1 MDAARVKEDAA
12 VNEALFESFAKELTA
27 LVARDEAGRG
37 ASKLSSPRE
46 LMRAASAFAPLR
58 KLAVVSGFYVPA
70 AGAPETDG
78 PGGAAILARAFQR
91 EGRVCEI
98 WTDARCIEV
107 LAECAKAAGCA
118 ENTARIAPAS
128 LKERAPD
135 GIIFVER
142 LGRAAD
148 GRYYNFKKQD
158 ISEWTAPLD
167 ALADEAAGLGI
178 HTIGIG
184 DGGNEAGMGNFY
196 AELCALLPGY
206 AACLSVV
213 RAEFALTADVS
224 NWGAYALAGALSFV
238 WGVRRGIEPG
248 EETKMLESAARAG
261 AADGISGKCE
271 TSVDGFCAAALE
283 QKIAE
288 LDALSKKYAALR
300 AAGN

>member
-1 MDAARVKEDAA
+1 MDAARVKEDVA

-91 EGRVCEI
+91 AGRVCEI
-98 WTDARCIEV
+98 WTDTRCIEV
-107 LAECAKAAGCA
+107 IAECVKAAGCA

-158 ISEWTAPLD
+158 ISKWTAPLD
-167 ALADEAAGLGI
+167 ALADEAAELGI

-196 AELCALLPGY
+196 AELCALLPDY

-224 NWGAYALAGALSFV
+224 NWGAYALAEALSFV

-248 EETKMLESAARAG
+248 EETKMLEAAARAG
-261 AADGISGKCE
+261 AADGISGRCE

-283 QKIAE
+283 KKIAE
-288 LDALSKKYAALR
+288 LDALSKKYAVLR

>member
-1 MDAARVKEDAA
+1 M
-12 VNEALFESFAKELTA
+12 NEALFESFAKELTA

-91 EGRVCEI
+91 EGRECEI

-107 LAECAKAAGCA
+107 IAECAKAAGCA

-224 NWGAYALAGALSFV
+224 NWGAYALAEALSFV

-248 EETKMLESAARAG
+248 EETKMLEAAARAG
-261 AADGISGKCE
+261 AADGISGRCE

-283 QKIAE
+283 KKIAE
-288 LDALSKKYAALR
+288 LDALSKKYSALR
-300 AAGN
+300 AAVN

>member
-1 MDAARVKEDAA
+1 MDAARVKEDSA

-37 ASKLSSPRE
+37 ASKLSRPRE

-91 EGRVCEI
+91 EGRECEI

-107 LAECAKAAGCA
+107 IAECAKAADCT

-128 LKERAPD
+128 LKEGAPD

-224 NWGAYALAGALSFV
+224 NWGAYALAEALSFV

-248 EETKMLESAARAG
+248 EETKMLEAAARAG
-261 AADGISGKCE
+261 AADGISGRCE

-283 QKIAE
+283 KKIAE

>member
-46 LMRAASAFAPLR
+46 LIRAASAFAPLR

-167 ALADEAAGLGI
+167 ALADEAAELGI

-196 AELCALLPGY
+196 AELCALLPDY

-248 EETKMLESAARAG
+248 EETKMLEAAARAG
-261 AADGISGKCE
+261 AADGISGRCE

-283 QKIAE
+283 QKIVE

>member
-1 MDAARVKEDAA
+1 MDAARVKEDSA

-91 EGRVCEI
+91 EGRECEI

-107 LAECAKAAGCA
+107 IAECAKAAGCA

-224 NWGAYALAGALSFV
+224 NWGAYALAEALSFV

-248 EETKMLESAARAG
+248 EETKMLEAAARAG

-271 TSVDGFCAAALE
+271 TSVDGFCAAELE
-283 QKIAE
+283 KKITE

>member
-46 LMRAASAFAPLR
+46 LMRAASAFASLR

-91 EGRVCEI
+91 EGRECEI

-107 LAECAKAAGCA
+107 IAECAKAAGCA

-142 LGRAAD
+142 LGRAVD

-196 AELCALLPGY
+196 DELCALLPDY

-224 NWGAYALAGALSFV
+224 NWGAYALAEALSFV

-248 EETKMLESAARAG
+248 EETKMLEAAARAG
-261 AADGISGKCE
+261 AADGISGRCE

-283 QKIAE
+283 KKIAE

>member
-91 EGRVCEI
+91 EGRECEI

-107 LAECAKAAGCA
+107 IAECAKAAGCA

-142 LGRAAD
+142 LGRAVD

-196 AELCALLPGY
+196 AELCALLPDY

-224 NWGAYALAGALSFV
+224 NWGAYALTEALSFV

-248 EETKMLESAARAG
+248 EETKILEAAARAG

-283 QKIAE
+283 KKIAE

>member
-37 ASKLSSPRE
+37 ASKLSSPCE

-91 EGRVCEI
+91 EGRECEI

-107 LAECAKAAGCA
+107 IAECAKAAGCA

-158 ISEWTAPLD
+158 ISEWTASLD

-224 NWGAYALAGALSFV
+224 NWGAYALAEALSFV

-248 EETKMLESAARAG
+248 EETKMLEAAARAG
-261 AADGISGKCE
+261 AADGISGRCE

-283 QKIAE
+283 KKIAE

>member
-91 EGRVCEI
+91 EGRECEI

-107 LAECAKAAGCA
+107 IAECAKAAGCA

-128 LKERAPD
+128 LKEGAPD

-224 NWGAYALAGALSFV
+224 NWGAYALAEALSFV
-238 WGVRRGIEPG
+238 WGARRGIEPG
-248 EETKMLESAARAG
+248 EETKMLEAAARAG
-261 AADGISGKCE
+261 AADGISGRCE

-283 QKIAE
+283 KKIAE

>member
-1 MDAARVKEDAA
+1 MDAARVKEDSA
-12 VNEALFESFAKELTA
+12 VNEALFESFAKKLTA

-58 KLAVVSGFYVPA
+58 NLAVVSGFYVPA

-107 LAECAKAAGCA
+107 IAECAKAAGCA

-128 LKERAPD
+128 LKVRAPD

-142 LGRAAD
+142 LGRAVD

-224 NWGAYALAGALSFV
+224 NWGAYALAEALSFV

-248 EETKMLESAARAG
+248 EETKMLEAAARAG
-261 AADGISGKCE
+261 AADGISGRCE

-283 QKIAE
+283 KKIAE

>member
-167 ALADEAAGLGI
+167 ALADEAAELGI

-196 AELCALLPGY
+196 AELCALLPDY

-224 NWGAYALAGALSFV
+224 NWGAYALAEALSFV

-248 EETKMLESAARAG
+248 EETKMLEAAARAG

-283 QKIAE
+283 KKIAE

>member
-107 LAECAKAAGCA
+107 IAECAKAAGCA

-167 ALADEAAGLGI
+167 ALADEAAELGI

-196 AELCALLPGY
+196 AELCALLPDY

-248 EETKMLESAARAG
+248 EETKMLEAAARAG

-283 QKIAE
+283 KKIAE

>member
-37 ASKLSSPRE
+37 ASKLSSPSE

-98 WTDARCIEV
+98 WTDVRCIEV

-224 NWGAYALAGALSFV
+224 NWGAYALTEALSFV

-248 EETKMLESAARAG
+248 EETKMLEAAARAG

-283 QKIAE
+283 KKIAE

>member
-91 EGRVCEI
+91 EGRECEI

-107 LAECAKAAGCA
+107 IAECAKAAGCA

-196 AELCALLPGY
+196 DELCALLPGY

-224 NWGAYALAGALSFV
+224 NWGAYALAEALSFV

-248 EETKMLESAARAG
+248 EETKMLEAAARAG

-283 QKIAE
+283 KKIAE

>member
-1 MDAARVKEDAA
+1 MDAARVKEDSA

-46 LMRAASAFAPLR
+46 LIRAASAFAPLR

-91 EGRVCEI
+91 EGRECEI

-107 LAECAKAAGCA
+107 IAECAKAAGCA
-118 ENTARIAPAS
+118 ENTARIAPAP

-196 AELCALLPGY
+196 DELCALLPGY

-224 NWGAYALAGALSFV
+224 NWGAYALTEALSFV

-248 EETKMLESAARAG
+248 EETKMLEAAARAG

-283 QKIAE
+283 KKIAE

>member
-224 NWGAYALAGALSFV
+224 NWGAYALAEALSFV

-248 EETKMLESAARAG
+248 EETKMLEAAARAG
-261 AADGISGKCE
+261 AADGISGRCE

-283 QKIAE
+283 KKIAE

>member
-1 MDAARVKEDAA
+1 M
-12 VNEALFESFAKELTA
+12 NEALFESFAKELTA

-91 EGRVCEI
+91 EGRECEI

-107 LAECAKAAGCA
+107 IAECAKAAGCA

-224 NWGAYALAGALSFV
+224 NWGAYALAEALSFV
-238 WGVRRGIEPG
+238 WGVRRGIEPR
-248 EETKMLESAARAG
+248 EETKMLEAAARAG
-261 AADGISGKCE
+261 AADGISGRCE

>member
-1 MDAARVKEDAA
+1 M
-12 VNEALFESFAKELTA
+12 NEALFESFAKELTA

-37 ASKLSSPRE
+37 ASKLSSPSE

-91 EGRVCEI
+91 EGRECEI

-107 LAECAKAAGCA
+107 IAECAKAAGCA

-167 ALADEAAGLGI
+167 AIADEAAGLGI

-213 RAEFALTADVS
+213 HAEFALTADVS
-224 NWGAYALAGALSFV
+224 NWGAYALAEALSFV

-248 EETKMLESAARAG
+248 EETKMLEAAARAG
-261 AADGISGKCE
+261 AADGISGRCE

-283 QKIAE
+283 KKIAE
-288 LDALSKKYAALR
+288 LDALSKKYSALR

>member
-1 MDAARVKEDAA
+1 M
-12 VNEALFESFAKELTA
+12 NEALFESFAKELTA

-248 EETKMLESAARAG
+248 EETKMLEAAARAG
-261 AADGISGKCE
+261 AADGISGRCE

>member
-91 EGRVCEI
+91 EGRECEI

-148 GRYYNFKKQD
+148 ERYYNFKKQD

-224 NWGAYALAGALSFV
+224 NWGAYALAEALSFV

-248 EETKMLESAARAG
+248 EETKMLEAAARAG
-261 AADGISGKCE
+261 AADGISGRCE

-283 QKIAE
+283 KKIAE

>member
-1 MDAARVKEDAA
+1 MDAARVKEDSA

-148 GRYYNFKKQD
+148 GRYYNFKKQN

-178 HTIGIG
+178 HTLGIG

-224 NWGAYALAGALSFV
+224 NWGAYALAEALSFV

-248 EETKMLESAARAG
+248 EETKMLEAAARAG
-261 AADGISGKCE
+261 AADGISGRCE

-283 QKIAE
+283 KKIAE
-288 LDALSKKYAALR
+288 LDALSKKYSALR

>member
-78 PGGAAILARAFQR
+78 PGGAAILARVFQR

-128 LKERAPD
+128 LKEHAPD

-196 AELCALLPGY
+196 DELCALLPGY

-213 RAEFALTADVS
+213 RAEFTLTADVS
-224 NWGAYALAGALSFV
+224 NWGAYALAEALSFV

-248 EETKMLESAARAG
+248 EETKMLEAAARAG

-283 QKIAE
+283 KKIAE

>member
-91 EGRVCEI
+91 EGRECEI

-107 LAECAKAAGCA
+107 IAECAKAAGCA

-142 LGRAAD
+142 LGRAVD

-224 NWGAYALAGALSFV
+224 NWGAYALAEALSFV

-248 EETKMLESAARAG
+248 EETKILEAAALAG
-261 AADGISGKCE
+261 AADGISGRCE

-283 QKIAE
+283 KKIAE

>member
-91 EGRVCEI
+91 DGRECEI

-148 GRYYNFKKQD
+148 ERYYNFKKQD

-224 NWGAYALAGALSFV
+224 NWGAYALAEALSFV

-248 EETKMLESAARAG
+248 EETKMLKVAARAG
-261 AADGISGKCE
+261 AADGISGRCE

-283 QKIAE
+283 KKIAE

>member
-91 EGRVCEI
+91 EGRECEI

-196 AELCALLPGY
+196 AELCALLPDY

-224 NWGAYALAGALSFV
+224 NWGAYALAEALSFV

-248 EETKMLESAARAG
+248 EETKMLEAAARAG
-261 AADGISGKCE
+261 AADGISGRCE
-271 TSVDGFCAAALE
+271 PSVDGCCAAALE
-283 QKIAE
+283 KKIAE

>member
-1 MDAARVKEDAA
+1 M
-12 VNEALFESFAKELTA
+12 NEALFESFAKELTA

-46 LMRAASAFAPLR
+46 LIRAASAFAPLR

-91 EGRVCEI
+91 EGRECEI

-107 LAECAKAAGCA
+107 IAECAKAAGCA

-148 GRYYNFKKQD
+148 GRYYNFKKHD

-167 ALADEAAGLGI
+167 ALADEAAELGI

-224 NWGAYALAGALSFV
+224 NWGAYALTEALSFV

-248 EETKMLESAARAG
+248 EETKMLEAAARAG
-261 AADGISGKCE
+261 AADGISGRCE

-283 QKIAE
+283 KKIAE

>member
-12 VNEALFESFAKELTA
+12 VNEALFESFANELTA

-91 EGRVCEI
+91 EGRECEI

-148 GRYYNFKKQD
+148 GRYYNFKKHD

-196 AELCALLPGY
+196 AELCALLPDY

-224 NWGAYALAGALSFV
+224 NWGAYALAEALSFV

-248 EETKMLESAARAG
+248 EETKMLEAAARAG
-261 AADGISGKCE
+261 AADGISGRCE

-283 QKIAE
+283 KKIAE

>member
-46 LMRAASAFAPLR
+46 LMRAASAFDPLR

-91 EGRVCEI
+91 EGRECEI

-107 LAECAKAAGCA
+107 IAECAKAAGCA

-224 NWGAYALAGALSFV
+224 NWGAYALAEALSFV

-248 EETKMLESAARAG
+248 EETKMLEAAARAG
-261 AADGISGKCE
+261 AADGISGRCE

-283 QKIAE
+283 KKIAE

>member
-46 LMRAASAFAPLR
+46 LIRAASAFAPLR

-107 LAECAKAAGCA
+107 IAECAKAAGCA

-248 EETKMLESAARAG
+248 EETKMLEAAARAG
-261 AADGISGKCE
+261 AADGISGRCE

-283 QKIAE
+283 KKIAE

>member
-91 EGRVCEI
+91 EGRECEI

-107 LAECAKAAGCA
+107 IAECAKAAGCA
-118 ENTARIAPAS
+118 ENTARIVPAS

-142 LGRAAD
+142 LGRAVD

-158 ISEWTAPLD
+158 ITEWTAPLD
-167 ALADEAAGLGI
+167 ALADKAAGLGI

-213 RAEFALTADVS
+213 RSEFALTADVS
-224 NWGAYALAGALSFV
+224 NWGAYALAEALSFV

-248 EETKMLESAARAG
+248 EETKMLEAAARAG
-261 AADGISGKCE
+261 AADGISGRCE

-283 QKIAE
+283 KKIAE

>member
-91 EGRVCEI
+91 EGRECEI

-107 LAECAKAAGCA
+107 IAECAKAAGCA

-128 LKERAPD
+128 LKVRAPD

-142 LGRAAD
+142 LGRAVD

-224 NWGAYALAGALSFV
+224 NWGAYALAEALSFL

-248 EETKMLESAARAG
+248 EETKMLEAAARAG
-261 AADGISGKCE
+261 AADGISGSCE

-283 QKIAE
+283 KKIAE

>member
-46 LMRAASAFAPLR
+46 LIRAASAFAPLR

-224 NWGAYALAGALSFV
+224 NWGAYALAEALSFV

-248 EETKMLESAARAG
+248 EETKMLEAAARAG
-261 AADGISGKCE
+261 AADGISGRCE

-283 QKIAE
+283 KKIAE

>member
-1 MDAARVKEDAA
+1 M
-12 VNEALFESFAKELTA
+12 NEALFESFAKELTA

-37 ASKLSSPRE
+37 ASKLSSPSE

-91 EGRVCEI
+91 EGRECEI

-167 ALADEAAGLGI
+167 ALADEAAKLGI

-224 NWGAYALAGALSFV
+224 NWGAYALAEALSFV

-248 EETKMLESAARAG
+248 EETKMLEAAARAG
-261 AADGISGKCE
+261 AADGISGRCE

-283 QKIAE
+283 KKIAE

>member
-1 MDAARVKEDAA
+1 M
-12 VNEALFESFAKELTA
+12 NEALFESFAKELTA

-78 PGGAAILARAFQR
+78 PGGAAILARAFQC
-91 EGRVCEI
+91 EGRECEI

-107 LAECAKAAGCA
+107 IAECAKAAGCA

-224 NWGAYALAGALSFV
+224 NWGAYALAEALSFV

-248 EETKMLESAARAG
+248 EETKMLEAAARAG
-261 AADGISGKCE
+261 AADGISGRCE

-283 QKIAE
+283 KKIAE

>member
-107 LAECAKAAGCA
+107 IAECAKAAGCA

-224 NWGAYALAGALSFV
+224 NWGAYALAEALSFV

-248 EETKMLESAARAG
+248 EETKMLEAAARAG

-283 QKIAE
+283 KKIAE

>member
-1 MDAARVKEDAA
+1 MDAARVKEDSA

-224 NWGAYALAGALSFV
+224 NWGAYALAEALSFV

-248 EETKMLESAARAG
+248 EETKMLEAAARAG
-261 AADGISGKCE
+261 AADGISGRCE

-283 QKIAE
+283 KKIAE

>member
-196 AELCALLPGY
+196 DELCALLPGY

-224 NWGAYALAGALSFV
+224 NWGAYALTEALSFV

-248 EETKMLESAARAG
+248 EETKMLEAAARAG

-283 QKIAE
+283 KKIAE

>member
-91 EGRVCEI
+91 EGRECEI

-107 LAECAKAAGCA
+107 IAECAKAAGCA

-128 LKERAPD
+128 LKVRAPD

-142 LGRAAD
+142 LGRAVD

-224 NWGAYALAGALSFV
+224 NWGAYALAEALSFV

-248 EETKMLESAARAG
+248 EETKMLEAAARAG
-261 AADGISGKCE
+261 AADGISGRCE

-283 QKIAE
+283 KKIAE

>member
-98 WTDARCIEV
+98 WTDVRCIEV

-128 LKERAPD
+128 LKECAPD

-167 ALADEAAGLGI
+167 ALADEAAELGI

-224 NWGAYALAGALSFV
+224 NWGAYALAEALSFV

-248 EETKMLESAARAG
+248 EETKMLEAAARAG

-283 QKIAE
+283 KKIAE